1 MPVREAASQARKAT
15 SGNESITTVG
25 IAANSPRGENGL
37 TRHPANT
44 FMPIHR
50 IQQASWL
57 LAALALFLVLELH
70 LLPAL
75 LAGLLVYELV
85 HLTAPLLESRLS
97 GLRAKQAAVIFL
109 AAIVVGATVLGTA
122 LTIGFFRGESG
133 SLAALAQ
140 KMAEI
145 LENSRQSMPEW
156 LVGALPDSVEGIK
169 TAVVQWL
176 REHAGQVQLIGK
188 EAGLVMAHV
197 LVGLIIGALL
207 ALCEVGGPQTMQPL
221 AEALTERARRL
232 ADAFRRIVFAQ
243 LRISAINTV
252 FTALYLAVVLPLFG
266 IHLPLTKTMI
276 ALTFIAGL
284 LPVIGNLISNTVI
297 VIVSLAHSPQ
307 IAMASLGFLVVV
319 HKFEYFLNARIV
331 GARIS
336 AQSWE
341 LLLAMLVMEA
351 AFGLPGVIAAPV
363 YYAYLKQEL
372 IDAGLV

>member
-1 MPVREAASQARKAT
+1 MAS
-15 SGNESITTVG
+15 G
-25 IAANSPRGENGL
+25 IATNAGSGENGPL
-37 TRHPANT
+37 HKPTDT
-44 FMPIHR
+44 FMPSTR
-50 IQQASWL
+50 LIQQASWL
-57 LAALALFLVLELH
+57 LAALALILVLELH

-85 HLTAPLLESRLS
+85 HLTAPLLESRLP
-97 GLRAKQAAVIFL
+97 GLRAKQVAVIFL
-109 AAIVVGATVLGTA
+109 ATGVTGATVLGTA
-122 LTIGFFRGESG
+122 LAIGFFRGDAG
-133 SLAALAQ
+133 SIAALAH

-145 LENSRQSMPEW
+145 LENSRQSMPDW
-156 LVGALPDSVEGIK
+156 LLGALPDSVEGIR
-169 TAVVQWL
+169 TMVVQWL
-176 REHAGQVQLIGK
+176 RDHAGQVQTIGK

-197 LVGLIIGALL
+197 LIGLVIGALL
-207 ALCEVGGPQTMQPL
+207 ALREVCGQRMRQPL
-221 AEALTERARRL
+221 AAALTERASRL

-243 LRISAINTV
+243 LRIAAINTA
-252 FTALYLAVVLPLFG
+252 FTAIYLAVLLPLLG

-276 ALTFIAGL
+276 ALTFAVGL

-297 VIVSLAHSPQ
+297 VIVSLSHSPQ
-307 IAMASLGFLVVV
+307 IAMASLAFLVVV

-331 GARIS
+331 GSRIS

-363 YYAYLKQEL
+363 YYAWLKQEL

>member
-1 MPVREAASQARKAT
+1 MPV
-15 SGNESITTVG
+15 
-25 IAANSPRGENGL
+25 
-37 TRHPANT
+37 
-44 FMPIHR
+44 HR
-50 IQQASWL
+50 IQQASWI
-57 LAALALFLVLELH
+57 LAALALILVLQLH

-97 GLRAKQAAVIFL
+97 GLRAKQGAVIFL
-109 AAIVVGATVLGTA
+109 AAIVVGATGLATA
-122 LTIGFFRGESG
+122 LTIGFFRSDSG

-145 LENSRQSMPEW
+145 LENSRHSMPDW
-156 LVGALPDSVEGIK
+156 LVDTLPDSVEGTK

-188 EAGLVMAHV
+188 EAGLAMAHV
-197 LVGLIIGALL
+197 LIGLVIGAML
-207 ALCEVGGPQTMQPL
+207 ALREVVGQRITQPL
-221 AEALTERARRL
+221 AAALTERARRL

-243 LRISAINTV
+243 VRISAINTV
-252 FTALYLAVVLPLFG
+252 LTAIYLAVLLPLFG

-276 ALTFIAGL
+276 ALTFVVGL
-284 LPVIGNLISNTVI
+284 LPVIGNLVSNTVI

-341 LLLAMLVMEA
+341 LLLAMLVTEA

-372 IDAGLV
+372 IDAGMV

>member
-1 MPVREAASQARKAT
+1 MPA
-15 SGNESITTVG
+15 
-25 IAANSPRGENGL
+25 
-37 TRHPANT
+37 
-44 FMPIHR
+44 HR

-57 LAALALFLVLELH
+57 LAALALVLVLELH
-70 LLPAL
+70 LLPGL

-97 GLRAKQAAVIFL
+97 DLRAKQAAVIFL
-109 AAIVVGATVLGTA
+109 AVTVISATVLGTA
-122 LTIGFFRGESG
+122 LAIGFFRSDSG
-133 SLAALAQ
+133 SLSALAQ

-145 LENSRQSMPEW
+145 LENSRQSMPTW
-156 LVGALPDSVEGIK
+156 LVGALPDNVDGIK
-169 TAVVQWL
+169 STVVQWL
-176 REHAGQVQLIGK
+176 REHAGQLQTIGK

-197 LVGLIIGALL
+197 LIGLIIGSML
-207 ALCEVGGPQTMQPL
+207 ALREVGGQRITQPL
-221 AEALTERARRL
+221 AAALTERARRL

-252 FTALYLAVVLPLFG
+252 LTALYLAVLLPLFG

-276 ALTFIAGL
+276 ALTFVAGL
-284 LPVIGNLISNTVI
+284 LPVIGNLLSNTVI
-297 VIVSLAHSPQ
+297 VIVSLAHSPHV
-307 IAMASLGFLVVV
+307 AMASLAFLVVV

-363 YYAYLKQEL
+363 YYAWLKQEL

>member
-1 MPVREAASQARKAT
+1 MPA
-15 SGNESITTVG
+15 
-25 IAANSPRGENGL
+25 
-37 TRHPANT
+37 
-44 FMPIHR
+44 HR
-50 IQQASWL
+50 FQQAAWV
-57 LAALALFLVLELH
+57 LAALALILVLELH

-97 GLRAKQAAVIFL
+97 GLRAKQAAVLLL
-109 AAIVVGATVLGTA
+109 AVIIVGATVLGAA
-122 LTIGFFRGESG
+122 LTIAFFRSDSG

-140 KMAEI
+140 KMAEV
-145 LENSRQSMPEW
+145 LENSRQSLPDW
-156 LVGALPDSVEGIK
+156 LVGAVPDSVEGTR
-169 TAVVQWL
+169 TAGVHWL
-176 REHAGQVQLIGK
+176 REHASQMQTIGR
-188 EAGLVMAHV
+188 EAVAVLAHV
-197 LVGLIIGALL
+197 LIGLVIGAML
-207 ALCEVGGPQTMQPL
+207 ALREVAGQRITQPL
-221 AEALTERARRL
+221 AAALTERGRRL

-243 LRISAINTV
+243 VRIAAINTV
-252 FTALYLAVVLPLFG
+252 FTALYLAVLLPLFG
-266 IHLPLTKTMI
+266 IHLPLRKTMI
-276 ALTFIAGL
+276 ALTFVVGL
-284 LPVIGNLISNTVI
+284 LPVIGNLVSNTVI

-351 AFGLPGVIAAPV
+351 AFGLAGVIAAPI

-372 IDAGLV
+372 IDAGMV

>member
-1 MPVREAASQARKAT
+1 MPA
-15 SGNESITTVG
+15 
-25 IAANSPRGENGL
+25 
-37 TRHPANT
+37 
-44 FMPIHR
+44 HR

-57 LAALALFLVLELH
+57 LAAVALILLLKLH

-97 GLRAKQAAVIFL
+97 GLRAKQTAVAFL
-109 AAIVVGATVLGTA
+109 AAIVVGATVLATVLA
-122 LTIGFFRGESG
+122 IAFVRSDSG
-133 SLAALAQ
+133 SLPALAQ

-145 LENSRQSMPEW
+145 LENSRHSLPDW
-156 LVGALPDSVEGIK
+156 LVGALPDSVEGTK
-169 TAVVQWL
+169 TAAVLWL
-176 REHAGQVQLIGK
+176 REHAGQMQTIGR
-188 EAGLVMAHV
+188 EAVVVMAHV
-197 LVGLIIGALL
+197 LIGLVIGALL
-207 ALCEVGGPQTMQPL
+207 ALREVGGQRITQPL
-221 AEALTERARRL
+221 AAALTERARRL
-232 ADAFRRIVFAQ
+232 AEAFRRIVFAQ
-243 LRISAINTV
+243 VRISAINTV
-252 FTALYLAVVLPLFG
+252 FTALYLAVLLPLLG

-276 ALTFIAGL
+276 ALTFVVGL
-284 LPVIGNLISNTVI
+284 LPVIGNLVSNTVI

-307 IAMASLGFLVVV
+307 VAMGSLAFLVVV

-351 AFGLPGVIAAPV
+351 AFGLPGVVAAPV

>member
-1 MPVREAASQARKAT
+1 MPA
-15 SGNESITTVG
+15 
-25 IAANSPRGENGL
+25 
-37 TRHPANT
+37 
-44 FMPIHR
+44 HR
-50 IQQASWL
+50 LQQASWL
-57 LAALALFLVLELH
+57 LAALALFLVLALH

-97 GLRAKQAAVIFL
+97 GLRAKQATVILL
-109 AAIVVGATVLGTA
+109 ALIVIGATVLGTVLA
-122 LTIGFFRGESG
+122 VGFLRGDS
-133 SLAALAQ
+133 SSIAALAR

-145 LENSRQSMPEW
+145 LENSRQSLPDW
-156 LVGALPDSVEGIK
+156 LVGVLPDSIEGIK
-169 TAVVQWL
+169 AAVVQWL
-176 REHAGQVQLIGK
+176 REHAGQVRTIGK
-188 EAGLVMAHV
+188 EAGVVTAHV

-207 ALCEVGGPQTMQPL
+207 ALREVGAERITQPL
-221 AEALTERARRL
+221 AAALTERAHRL
-232 ADAFRRIVFAQ
+232 AEAFRRIVFAQ
-243 LRISAINTV
+243 VRISAINTV
-252 FTALYLAVVLPLFG
+252 FTALYLAVALPLFG

-276 ALTFIAGL
+276 GLTFVVGL
-284 LPVIGNLISNTVI
+284 LPVIGNLVSNTVI

-307 IAMASLGFLVVV
+307 VALASLVFLVVV

-372 IDAGLV
+372 SDAGLV

>member
-1 MPVREAASQARKAT
+1 MPA
-15 SGNESITTVG
+15 
-25 IAANSPRGENGL
+25 
-37 TRHPANT
+37 
-44 FMPIHR
+44 HR

-57 LAALALFLVLELH
+57 LAALALLLILKLH

-85 HLTAPLLESRLS
+85 HLTAPLLERRLS
-97 GLRAKQAAVIFL
+97 DLRAKQTAVAVL
-109 AAIVVGATVLGTA
+109 AAIVVGATVLGTV
-122 LTIGFFRGESG
+122 LTIGYFRSDSG

-145 LENSRQSMPEW
+145 LENSRHSLPAW
-156 LVGALPDSVEGIK
+156 LLEALPDSIEGTK
-169 TAVVQWL
+169 TAGVQWL
-176 REHAGQVQLIGK
+176 REHAGQVQTIGK
-188 EAGLVMAHV
+188 EAVVVMAHV
-197 LVGLIIGALL
+197 LIGLVIGALL
-207 ALCEVGGPQTMQPL
+207 ALREVGGERITQPM

-243 LRISAINTV
+243 VRISAINTV
-252 FTALYLAVVLPLFG
+252 LTALYLAVLLPLLG

-276 ALTFIAGL
+276 ALTFVVGL
-284 LPVIGNLISNTVI
+284 LPVIGNLVSNTVI

-307 IAMASLGFLVVV
+307 VAMGSLAFLVVV

-351 AFGLPGVIAAPV
+351 AFALPGVIAAPV